1 MKVIHFSLLG
11 DAHLTTMVPLE
22 TQLCFN
28 ACSIIIDHCQVGRG
42 ALTVVSSQLT
52 GSVFYL
58 FSTIL
63 IARVSKVV
71 SV

>member
-11 DAHLTTMVPLE
+11 DAYNFE
-22 TQLCFN
+22 I
-28 ACSIIIDHCQVGRG
+28 IIIDHSQVGRG